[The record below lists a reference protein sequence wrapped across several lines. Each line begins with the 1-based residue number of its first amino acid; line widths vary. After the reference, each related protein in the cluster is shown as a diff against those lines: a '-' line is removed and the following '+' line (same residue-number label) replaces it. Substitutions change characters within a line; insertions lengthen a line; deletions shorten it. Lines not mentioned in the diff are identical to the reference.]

1 MRPPGRVD
9 VEDVEEASLTV
20 GGHFLAA
27 ADLLINVWARL
38 EHCGAGS
45 LIVTLKKGENQ
56 TSLKL
61 LKYAYF
67 RLNEYETA
75 FHIWNELTQQKLTGG
90 SLDLDRTTSRH
101 NNHGVTHA

>member
-1 MRPPGRVD
+1 MCPLGKVD
-9 VEDVEEASLTV
+9 AEDVEEASLTV
-20 GGHFLAA
+20 GGHFLTA

-75 FHIWNELTQQKLTGG
+75 MELTNPAEMDVPQRCRVP
-90 SLDLDRTTSRH
+90 DWW
-101 NNHGVTHA
+101 